1 MMLPVVPFLKLQTS
15 VKLSLVPV
23 IIIVGEIA
31 FWAGTFFVG
40 KELIKKYKSYLNPKR
55 WFKKRDPGS
64 NLPAEK
70 SNEEPLES
78 RNQDY

>member
-15 VKLSLVPV
+15 VKLSLVPA
-23 IIIVGEIA
+23 IIIVGEVA

-40 KELIKKYKSYLNPKR
+40 KELIKKYKWYLNPKN
-55 WFKKRDPGS
+55 WFKKRETGNNVPS
-64 NLPAEK
+64 EK

-78 RNQDY
+78 TK